1 MDFLTHGPVDP
12 TVVLPF
18 LAAVALMELTPGP
31 NMGWLAIVSLS
42 QGRTAGLAAVAGIT
56 LGLTLWMV
64 AAAFGLTEVVL
75 LWPALYQTIRW
86 AGVGF
91 LLWLAWDAWRST
103 GDGAAAPPAETRR
116 RALFRRGLIGNLLN
130 PKAALLYIVLL
141 PGFIRPEHGS
151 TLVQALTLGTLH
163 VLVSIIVH
171 SIIVLTAARAGGAL
185 LTRAQGPSLRAA
197 MALGLVAIAVWTA
210 WETRAEPPE
219 PRDPNQGGTTSVAV
233 R

>member
-1 MDFLTHGPVDP
+1 MEFLTHVPVDP

-103 GDGAAAPPAETRR
+103 GDGADAAPIETRR

-130 PKAALLYIVLL
+130 PKAALLYVVLL
-141 PGFIRPEHGS
+141 PGFIRPTQGP
-151 TLVQALTLGTLH
+151 LLAQALTLGSLH
-163 VLVSIIVH
+163 VVVSVMVH
-171 SIIVLTAARAGGAL
+171 SVIVLTAARAGGAL
-185 LTRAQGPSLRAA
+185 LTRAQGPRMRAA
-197 MALGLVAIAVWTA
+197 MALGLVAVAVWTA
-210 WETRAEPPE
+210 WETRA
-219 PRDPNQGGTTSVAV
+219 
-233 R
+233 

>member
-1 MDFLTHGPVDP
+1 MEFLTHVPVDP

-42 QGRTAGLAAVAGIT
+42 LGRTAGLAAVAGIT

-103 GDGAAAPPAETRR
+103 GDGADAAPIETRR

-130 PKAALLYIVLL
+130 PKAALLYVVLL
-141 PGFIRPEHGS
+141 PGFIRPAQGP
-151 TLVQALTLGTLH
+151 LLAQALTLGSLH
-163 VLVSIIVH
+163 VVVSVVVH
-171 SIIVLTAARAGGAL
+171 SVIVLTAARAGGAL
-185 LTRAQGPSLRAA
+185 LTRAQGPRMRAA
-197 MALGLVAIAVWTA
+197 MALGLVAVAVWTA
-210 WETRAEPPE
+210 WETRA
-219 PRDPNQGGTTSVAV
+219 
-233 R
+233 

>member
-1 MDFLTHGPVDP
+1 MEFLTLVPVDP

-31 NMGWLAIVSLS
+31 NMGWLALVSLS

-75 LWPALYQTIRW
+75 LWPALYQAIRW

-103 GDGAAAPPAETRR
+103 GDGADAAPIETRR

-130 PKAALLYIVLL
+130 PKAALLYVVLL
-141 PGFIRPEHGS
+141 PGFIRPAQGP
-151 TLVQALTLGTLH
+151 LLAQALTLGSLH
-163 VLVSIIVH
+163 VVVSVIVH
-171 SIIVLTAARAGGAL
+171 SVIVLTAARAGGAL
-185 LTRAQGPSLRAA
+185 LTRAQGPRMRAA
-197 MALGLVAIAVWTA
+197 MALGLVAVAVWTA
-210 WETRAEPPE
+210 WETRA
-219 PRDPNQGGTTSVAV
+219 
-233 R
+233 

>member
-1 MDFLTHGPVDP
+1 MEFLTHVPVDP

-64 AAAFGLTEVVL
+64 AAAFGLIEVVL

-103 GDGAAAPPAETRR
+103 GDGADAAPIETRR

-130 PKAALLYIVLL
+130 PKAALLYVVLL
-141 PGFIRPEHGS
+141 PGFIRPAQGP
-151 TLVQALTLGTLH
+151 LLAQALTLGSLH
-163 VLVSIIVH
+163 VVVSVIVH
-171 SIIVLTAARAGGAL
+171 SVIVLTAARAGGAL
-185 LTRAQGPSLRAA
+185 LTRVQGPRMRAA
-197 MALGLVAIAVWTA
+197 MALGLVAVAVWTA
-210 WETRAEPPE
+210 WETRA
-219 PRDPNQGGTTSVAV
+219 
-233 R
+233 

>member
-1 MDFLTHGPVDP
+1 MEFLTHVPVDP

-103 GDGAAAPPAETRR
+103 GDGADAAPIETRR

-130 PKAALLYIVLL
+130 PKAALLYVVLL
-141 PGFIRPEHGS
+141 PGFIRPAQGP
-151 TLVQALTLGTLH
+151 LLAQALTLGSLH
-163 VLVSIIVH
+163 VVVSVIVH
-171 SIIVLTAARAGGAL
+171 SVIVLTAARAGGAL
-185 LTRAQGPSLRAA
+185 LTRAQGPRMRAA
-197 MALGLVAIAVWTA
+197 MALGLVAVAVWTA
-210 WETRAEPPE
+210 WETQA
-219 PRDPNQGGTTSVAV
+219 
-233 R
+233 

>member
-1 MDFLTHGPVDP
+1 MEFLTHVPVDP

-103 GDGAAAPPAETRR
+103 GDGADAAPIETRR

-130 PKAALLYIVLL
+130 PKRPCSMSSCCPVLSDRRR
-141 PGFIRPEHGS
+141 GRCWRRP
-151 TLVQALTLGTLH
+151 
-163 VLVSIIVH
+163 
-171 SIIVLTAARAGGAL
+171 
-185 LTRAQGPSLRAA
+185 
-197 MALGLVAIAVWTA
+197 
-210 WETRAEPPE
+210 
-219 PRDPNQGGTTSVAV
+219 
-233 R
+233 

>member
-1 MDFLTHGPVDP
+1 MEFLTHLPVDP
-12 TVVLPF
+12 SVILPF

-56 LGLTLWMV
+56 LGLTVWMV

-75 LWPALYQTIRW
+75 IRPALYQAIRW

-103 GDGAAAPPAETRR
+103 GDGADAAPIETRR

-130 PKAALLYIVLL
+130 PKAALLYVVLL
-141 PGFIRPEHGS
+141 PGFIRPAQGP
-151 TLVQALTLGTLH
+151 LLAQALTLGSLH
-163 VLVSIIVH
+163 VVVSVVVH
-171 SIIVLTAARAGGAL
+171 SVIVLTAARAGGAL
-185 LTRAQGPSLRAA
+185 LTRAQGPGMRAA
-197 MALGLVAIAVWTA
+197 MALGLVAVAVWTA
-210 WETRAEPPE
+210 WETRA
-219 PRDPNQGGTTSVAV
+219 
-233 R
+233 

>member
-1 MDFLTHGPVDP
+1 MEFLTHVPVDP

-42 QGRTAGLAAVAGIT
+42 QGRTGGLAAVAGIT

-75 LWPALYQTIRW
+75 LWPALYQSIRW

-103 GDGAAAPPAETRR
+103 GDGADAAPVETRR

-130 PKAALLYIVLL
+130 PKAALLYVVLL
-141 PGFIRPEHGS
+141 PGFIRPAQGP
-151 TLVQALTLGTLH
+151 LLAQALTLGSLH
-163 VLVSIIVH
+163 VVVSVIVH
-171 SIIVLTAARAGGAL
+171 SVIVLTAARAGGAL
-185 LTRAQGPSLRAA
+185 LTRAQGPRMRAA
-197 MALGLVAIAVWTA
+197 MALGLVAVAVWTA
-210 WETRAEPPE
+210 WETRA
-219 PRDPNQGGTTSVAV
+219 
-233 R
+233 

>member
-1 MDFLTHGPVDP
+1 MEFLTLVPVDP

-103 GDGAAAPPAETRR
+103 GDGADAAPIETRR

-130 PKAALLYIVLL
+130 PKAALLYVVLL
-141 PGFIRPEHGS
+141 PGFIRPAQGP
-151 TLVQALTLGTLH
+151 LLAQALTLGSLH
-163 VLVSIIVH
+163 VVVSVIVH
-171 SIIVLTAARAGGAL
+171 SVIVLTAARAGGAL
-185 LTRAQGPSLRAA
+185 LTRAQGPRMRAA
-197 MALGLVAIAVWTA
+197 MALGLVAVAVWTA
-210 WETRAEPPE
+210 WETRA
-219 PRDPNQGGTTSVAV
+219 
-233 R
+233 

>member
-1 MDFLTHGPVDP
+1 MEFLTHVPVDP

-56 LGLTLWMV
+56 LGLTVWMV

-75 LWPALYQTIRW
+75 VRPALYQAIRW

-103 GDGAAAPPAETRR
+103 GDGADAAPIETRR

-130 PKAALLYIVLL
+130 PKAALLYVVLL
-141 PGFIRPEHGS
+141 PGFIRPAQGP
-151 TLVQALTLGTLH
+151 LLAQALTLGSLH
-163 VLVSIIVH
+163 VVVSVIVH

-185 LTRAQGPSLRAA
+185 LTRAQGPGMRAA
-197 MALGLVAIAVWTA
+197 MALGLVAVAVWTA
-210 WETRAEPPE
+210 WETRA
-219 PRDPNQGGTTSVAV
+219 
-233 R
+233 

>member
-1 MDFLTHGPVDP
+1 MEFLTHVPVDP

-103 GDGAAAPPAETRR
+103 GDGADAAPIETRR

-130 PKAALLYIVLL
+130 PKAALLYVVLL
-141 PGFIRPEHGS
+141 PGFIRPAQGP
-151 TLVQALTLGTLH
+151 LLAQALTLGSLH
-163 VLVSIIVH
+163 IVVSVIVH
-171 SIIVLTAARAGGAL
+171 SVIVLTAARAGGAL
-185 LTRAQGPSLRAA
+185 LTRAQGPRMRAA
-197 MALGLVAIAVWTA
+197 MALGLVAVAVWTA
-210 WETRAEPPE
+210 WETRA
-219 PRDPNQGGTTSVAV
+219 
-233 R
+233 